1 MILPPTSACIVQL
14 ENTKMWMLKQNACPV
29 TLDIRRLVLVQQ
41 VQVTALVSQLTL
53 LCVVNSES

>member
-1 MILPPTSACIVQL
+1 MMLPPASACIVQL
-14 ENTKMWMLKQNACPV
+14 ESTKMWMLKQNACPV

-53 LCVVNSES
+53 LCALT